1 MRFTIRGL
9 TAFRVIRPLRGATDL
24 GLNFEHVTIPYQGG
38 ITDKP
43 EFLEH
48 HPGGHIPLVV
58 DRQTG
63 AKGKEKVRCLAGF

>member
-9 TAFRVIRPLRGATDL
+9 TAFRVIRPLRVATDL

-48 HPGGHIPLVV
+48 HPGGHIRLVV

-63 AKGKEKVRCLAGF
+63 AEEKVKARCIAGF